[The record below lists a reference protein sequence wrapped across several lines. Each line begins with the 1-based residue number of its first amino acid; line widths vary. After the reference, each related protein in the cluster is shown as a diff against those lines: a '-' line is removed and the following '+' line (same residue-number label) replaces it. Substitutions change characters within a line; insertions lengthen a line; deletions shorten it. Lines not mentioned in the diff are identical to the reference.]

1 MIADDKI
8 KHYMMRAEF
17 GPLAKKKRDEGLI
30 AEVSVVE
37 VSRNCKEKEGANRA
51 VKAMEMPLFLVQ
63 PRDLTTLHEVK
74 HYKLHDYRKHFG
86 RKYSRLDYQYNQT
99 IDLSNI
105 KDKE

>member
-17 GPLAKKKRDEGLI
+17 GPLAKKKDQGLI

-37 VSRNCKEKEGANRA
+37 VGRNYKDKESANRA
-51 VKAMEMPLFLVQ
+51 VKAMEMPLFPVQ
-63 PRDLTTLHEVK
+63 PRDLSTLHEVK

>member
-1 MIADDKI
+1 MDMA
-8 KHYMMRAEF
+8 
-17 GPLAKKKRDEGLI
+17 
-30 AEVSVVE
+30 
-37 VSRNCKEKEGANRA
+37 
-51 VKAMEMPLFLVQ
+51 LFPVQ
-63 PRDLTTLHEVK
+63 PRDLSTLHEVK